1 MHHQYHPVKHPTVA
15 PAQEHIEEKTIVEV
29 SASVPGYKIGF
40 FVSHET
46 VKDSPKTNSPRLDKT
61 TQKAID

>member
-1 MHHQYHPVKHPTVA
+1 MHHHNHPLTQSPK
-15 PAQEHIEEKTIVEV
+15 EHIEEKTIVEV
-29 SASVPGYKIGF
+29 SAAIPGYKIGF

-46 VKDSPKTNSPRLDKT
+46 VKDSSKTNSPRLDTT

>member
-1 MHHQYHPVKHPTVA
+1 MHPHKPVS
-15 PAQEHIEEKTIVEV
+15 EHLVPHAHTEEKTIIEV
-29 SASVPGYKIGF
+29 SACVPGYKIGF

-46 VKDSPKTNSPRLDKT
+46 VSDESKTNSSTLDTT